1 MNTLRLLY
9 PDFVSGGLD
18 TYYFGAELLK
28 HLLPKNDNQ
37 PWKTVPIDP
46 PGHNQQLPTK
56 DGIYGLE
63 TLTQGIHSAQSIL
76 DDNRPDRV
84 ITIGGSCLVSVAP
97 FDYLHGLYDDVG
109 IVWIDAHPDVSSPAD
124 DYPYAHAMALSTLL
138 GDDSVPL
145 SAELRNK
152 PFPGDHILYVG
163 LQDIFDYQRSVL
175 ENYKVPYTV
184 QSGQFLS
191 TQAISDFARQF
202 DHLAV
207 HFDIDVLTPRDFHST
222 YFADPDLTGDGSGGG
237 SMTMDQLQTILT
249 AIDSAGSI
257 DGLTIAEYLPFDEER
272 LHTTL
277 QSLSIFQ

>member
-28 HLLPKNDNQ
+28 HLLPQNDNQ

-46 PGHNQQLPTK
+46 PDDNQQLPTK
-56 DGIYGLE
+56 NGIYGLD

-76 DDNRPDRV
+76 DDNHPDRV

-97 FDYLHGLYDDVG
+97 FDYLHGVYDDVG
-109 IVWIDAHPDVSSPAD
+109 IICIDAHPDVSSPAD
-124 DYPYAHAMALSTLL
+124 DYPYAHALALSILL

-163 LQDIFDYQRSVL
+163 LQDIFDYQRTVL
-175 ENYKVPYTV
+175 ENYQVAYTL
-184 QSGQFLS
+184 QSDQFLS
-191 TQAISDFARQF
+191 THAVSDFARRF

-207 HFDIDVLTPRDFHST
+207 HFDIDVLNPRNFHST
-222 YFADPDLTGDGSGGG
+222 YFANPNLTGDGSGGG
-237 SMTMDQLQTILT
+237 SMTMDQLQTILS
-249 AIDSAGSI
+249 AIDSAGPI

-272 LHTTL
+272 LHATL
-277 QSLSIFQ
+277 RSLSIFQ